1 MFTNRFDSSFRF
13 FRGSKSCHLK
23 RDLLFRVWGPGC
35 QPRTRSA
42 RTSGKRR
49 GAIVGGKFAGL
60 MFRVQ
65 GSGYR
70 GDGSGQG
77 YIIGWGVMPYRTHRP
92 DFQGVGFRADP
103 ESKSYT
109 SHTFRLEGSGETRL
123 NALKL
128 QGAWFYS

>member
-1 MFTNRFDSSFRF
+1 MGLSWGASLQSR
-13 FRGSKSCHLK
+13 KS
-23 RDLLFRVWGPGC
+23 
-35 QPRTRSA
+35 
-42 RTSGKRR
+42 
-49 GAIVGGKFAGL
+49 
-60 MFRVQ
+60 RVQ

-123 NALKL
+123 NVLKL
-128 QGAWFYS
+128 QGAWFYSGDYAEPAAPDI